1 MASKDEYILK
11 YSSDKRIE
19 SDLRIRA
26 MIGVLYSK
34 ITEDYI
40 STEDILY
47 FFRCEATID
56 HPSKKP
62 IELYYNFLDEI
73 EKQKGFKNLVR
84 RMTPSN
90 YQEQRLAEISD
101 HLRYSKY
108 KY

>member
-34 ITEDYI
+34 I
-40 STEDILY
+40 TEDILY

-84 RMTPSN
+84 RMTPPN
-90 YQEQRLAEISD
+90 YQEQRLTEISD